1 MSDRK
6 TAKSSEDMSSTEG
19 RLVELQT
26 RFAFQEDTLQALN
39 EVIARQQQQI
49 DALSRELKLHRDKLL
64 ELTDAQAERMMQGEA
79 IDERPPHY

>member
-6 TAKSSEDMSSTEG
+6 TAKSSEDMNSTED

-39 EVIARQQQQI
+39 EVTARQQQQI

>member
-1 MSDRK
+1 MSDQK
-6 TAKSSEDMSSTEG
+6 TARSSDDADSTES

-26 RFAFQEDTLQALN
+26 RFAFQEDTLQALS